1 MSTMLNKNLSKDF
14 PLHNN
19 YVIHLY
25 NSKTSGT
32 RQFHEMHV
40 HKNLKSLESMTKL
53 DQGKEDNKGT
63 GIHGEFFQTEECN
76 LSISL
81 ALSLVLKPQFT

>member
-1 MSTMLNKNLSKDF
+1 M
-14 PLHNN
+14 
-19 YVIHLY
+19 
-25 NSKTSGT
+25 
-32 RQFHEMHV
+32 
-40 HKNLKSLESMTKL
+40 KSLETMMKL

-81 ALSLVLKPQFT
+81 ALSLVLKLQFS